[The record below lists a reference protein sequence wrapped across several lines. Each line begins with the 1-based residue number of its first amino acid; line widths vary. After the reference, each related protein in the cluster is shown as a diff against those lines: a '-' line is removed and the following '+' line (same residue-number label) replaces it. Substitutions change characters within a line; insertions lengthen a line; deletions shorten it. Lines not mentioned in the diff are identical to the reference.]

1 MTALSIFLALLAA
14 FGNAV
19 ASVLQRRAA
28 AVERAAATSR
38 RFSWLV
44 DVVRRPLW
52 LWGAATLVL
61 SGIFQAGALASGP
74 LAVVQPVMTTE
85 LLFTLL
91 VGAVVFGRSPD
102 GRTGWGFL
110 AMAVG
115 LAGFLLLAAPS
126 GGRSTV
132 PHVRWQL
139 LGMCVLLA
147 VPFLLLLSR
156 RLPSAPRAT
165 VLGIATAI
173 GFACTA
179 ALMKDAIGRLP
190 QGVSVFLT
198 SWQPYAVVVAG
209 VLSFLLLQVTLGAG
223 TLVASQ
229 PALTLGDSL
238 LSTVIGVTLFDER
251 ISLGA
256 RMVPEAVALVILVAG
271 SVQLTRSP
279 VVSGRDGEVMW

>member
-14 FGNAV
+14 FGNAT
-19 ASVLQRRAA
+19 ASVFQRSAA
-28 AVERAAATSR
+28 AVEREHPTTS
-38 RFSWLV
+38 RFSWLA

-52 LWGAATLVL
+52 VWGAATLVL
-61 SGIFQAGALASGP
+61 SGILQAGALATGP

-102 GRTGWGFL
+102 RRAGWGFL
-110 AMAVG
+110 TMAGG
-115 LAGFLLLAAPS
+115 LAAFLLLAAPS
-126 GGRSTV
+126 GGHPTV
-132 PHVRWQL
+132 PHGRWPT
-139 LGMCVLLA
+139 LGLCVLLVVA
-147 VPFLLLLSR
+147 FLLLLSR
-156 RLPSAPRAT
+156 KLPPAPRAA
-165 VLGIATAI
+165 VLGTVTAI

-190 QGVSVFLT
+190 QGVPVFLA

-209 VLSFLLLQVTLGAG
+209 AISFLLLQVTLGAG

-238 LSTVIGVTLFDER
+238 LSTVIGVVLFEER
-251 ISLGA
+251 IALGA
-256 RMVPEAVALVILVAG
+256 RVVPEAVALVVLVIG

-279 VVSGRDGEVMW
+279 VVSGRDGEVIW